1 MKFPDLLTPSS
12 PKLSNLG
19 QRTKPEAFE
28 GRDYHNE
35 RDTKIGWKNGAGERT
50 RTPNLQIRSLLIS
63 TIREYK
69 GLIKIILSTI

>member
-12 PKLSNLG
+12 PKHSNHI
-19 QRTKPEAFE
+19 QKSKPEAFD

-50 RTPNLQIRSLLIS
+50 RTPNPQIRSLLIS